1 MNDIVYNLMT
11 MSERRPGSASPARRM
26 WHPIN
31 DPAELGRIQDCLVE
45 TLDRPEITDK
55 LGGLALELSEVAQ
68 QLHPVTYNRDGI
80 VIADE
85 LLASDPNSIPLVG
98 NTKFTSHFKLAPT
111 PMQLEAINKKLTSD
125 ECGQILIPQLERV
138 LGSKYNSEM
147 MKVDRPSLAT
157 CCAVTKYF
165 NLTKDDISHVAGR
178 PFIGMNS
185 TDIEPID
192 IAVMVHEA
200 THALDHVNSP
210 LLYVCSTKD
219 ISATTLTGFKSR
231 LKLACELKAYAVG
244 DCVEQYLAET
254 YGSMERAALASRRVE
269 AIRQEVNGPVTAKDA
284 FAVHDDII
292 QRLEQAGLS
301 YIYR

>member
-1 MNDIVYNLMT
+1 
-11 MSERRPGSASPARRM
+11 MSERRPGSISPARRM

-31 DPAELGRIQDCLVE
+31 DPAELGRIQDRLVE

-55 LGGLALELSEVAQ
+55 LGDLALELAEVAQ
-68 QLHPVTYNRDGI
+68 QLHPVTYNKAGI
-80 VIADE
+80 ISADE

-111 PMQLEAINKKLTSD
+111 PMQFEAINKKLTSD
-125 ECGQILIPQLERV
+125 ECGQILIPQLESV
-138 LGSKYNSEM
+138 LDSKYNSEM

-231 LKLACELKAYAVG
+231 LKLARELKAYAVG

-254 YGSMERAALASRRVE
+254 HGSMERAMLASRRVE
-269 AIRQEVNGPVTAKDA
+269 AIRQEVNGPVTSKDA
-284 FAVHDDII
+284 FAAHEGLMR
-292 QRLEQAGLS
+292 RLVKAGLGH
-301 YIYR
+301 ICQ

>member
-1 MNDIVYNLMT
+1 
-11 MSERRPGSASPARRM
+11 MSERCPDGMPPARQR

-31 DPAELGRIQDCLVE
+31 NPAELGRIQDRLVE

-55 LGGLALELSEVAQ
+55 LGGLALDLLEVAQ
-68 QLHPVTYNRDGI
+68 QLHPVTYNKAGI
-80 VIADE
+80 ISADE

-98 NTKFTSHFKLAPT
+98 STKFTSHFKLAPT
-111 PMQLEAINKKLTSD
+111 PVQLGVINKKLASD

-138 LGSKYNSEM
+138 LDSKYNSEM

-231 LKLACELKAYAVG
+231 LKLVRELRAYAVG

-254 YGSMERAALASRRVE
+254 HGSMERAMLVSRRVE

-284 FAVHDDII
+284 FAVHDDLVK
-292 QRLEQAGLS
+292 RLIAAGLGH
-301 YIYR
+301 IYQ

>member
-1 MNDIVYNLMT
+1 
-11 MSERRPGSASPARRM
+11 MSERCPDGMPPARQR

-31 DPAELGRIQDCLVE
+31 NPAELGRIQDRLVE

-55 LGGLALELSEVAQ
+55 LGGLALDLLEVAQ
-68 QLHPVTYNRDGI
+68 QLHPVTYNKAGI
-80 VIADE
+80 ISADE

-98 NTKFTSHFKLAPT
+98 STKFTSHFKLAPT
-111 PMQLEAINKKLTSD
+111 PVQLGVINKKLASD

-138 LGSKYNSEM
+138 LDSKYNSEM

-231 LKLACELKAYAVG
+231 LKLARELRAYAVG

-254 YGSMERAALASRRVE
+254 HGSMERAMLVSRRVE
-269 AIRQEVNGPVTAKDA
+269 AIRQEVNGPVTSKDA
-284 FAVHDDII
+284 FAAHDGLMR
-292 QRLEQAGLS
+292 RLAEAGLGH
-301 YIYR
+301 ICQ

>member
-1 MNDIVYNLMT
+1 
-11 MSERRPGSASPARRM
+11 MSERCPDGASPTRQR

-31 DPAELGRIQDCLVE
+31 NPAELGRIQDCLVE

-68 QLHPVTYNRDGI
+68 KLHPVTYNRDGI
-80 VIADE
+80 VNADE

-111 PMQLEAINKKLTSD
+111 PMQFEAINKKLTSD
-125 ECGQILIPQLERV
+125 ECGQILIPQLESV
-138 LGSKYNSEM
+138 LDSKYNSEM

-200 THALDHVNSP
+200 THALDHVNTP
-210 LLYVCSTKD
+210 LLYVCDKED
-219 ISATTLTGFKSR
+219 LSATTLADFRSHSS
-231 LKLACELKAYAVG
+231 LLV
-244 DCVEQYLAET
+244 
-254 YGSMERAALASRRVE
+254 S
-269 AIRQEVNGPVTAKDA
+269 
-284 FAVHDDII
+284 
-292 QRLEQAGLS
+292 
-301 YIYR
+301 

>member
-1 MNDIVYNLMT
+1 M
-11 MSERRPGSASPARRM
+11 
-26 WHPIN
+26 
-31 DPAELGRIQDCLVE
+31 VE
-45 TLDRPEITDK
+45 TLDRPKITDK
-55 LGGLALELSEVAQ
+55 LGGLALELAEVAQ

-80 VIADE
+80 ISADE

-111 PMQLEAINKKLTSD
+111 LMQFEAINKKLISD

-138 LGSKYNSEM
+138 LDSKYTSEM

-200 THALDHVNSP
+200 THALDHVNTP
-210 LLYVCSTKD
+210 FLYVCDKKD
-219 ISATTLTGFKSR
+219 LSAAMLTGFKSR
-231 LKLACELKAYAVG
+231 LKLARELKAYAVG
-244 DCVEQYLAET
+244 DCVERYLAET
-254 YGSMERAALASRRVE
+254 HGSMERAALASHRVE

-284 FAVHDDII
+284 FAVHEDIM

>member
-1 MNDIVYNLMT
+1 
-11 MSERRPGSASPARRM
+11 MSERRPDGIPPARQR

-31 DPAELGRIQDCLVE
+31 NLAELGRIQDRLVE

-55 LGGLALELSEVAQ
+55 LGGLALELAEVAQ

-80 VIADE
+80 VSADE

-98 NTKFTSHFKLAPT
+98 NTKFTSYFKLAPT
-111 PMQLEAINKKLTSD
+111 PMQFEAINKKLTSD

-138 LGSKYNSEM
+138 LDSKYNSEM

-231 LKLACELKAYAVG
+231 LKLARELKVYAVG
-244 DCVEQYLAET
+244 DCIEKYFSDTHGPMGHVELV
-254 YGSMERAALASRRVE
+254 SHKVE
-269 AIRQEVNGPVTAKDA
+269 AIRQEVNGPVTSKDA
-284 FAVHDDII
+284 FAAHDGLMR
-292 QRLEQAGLS
+292 RLAEAGLGH
-301 YIYR
+301 ICQ

>member
-1 MNDIVYNLMT
+1 MT

-80 VIADE
+80 VSADE

-111 PMQLEAINKKLTSD
+111 PMQFEAVNKKLASD

-138 LGSKYNSEM
+138 LGSKYNSET

-231 LKLACELKAYAVG
+231 LKLARELKAYAVG
-244 DCVEQYLAET
+244 DCVERYLAET
-254 YGSMERAALASRRVE
+254 HGSMERAMLASRRVE